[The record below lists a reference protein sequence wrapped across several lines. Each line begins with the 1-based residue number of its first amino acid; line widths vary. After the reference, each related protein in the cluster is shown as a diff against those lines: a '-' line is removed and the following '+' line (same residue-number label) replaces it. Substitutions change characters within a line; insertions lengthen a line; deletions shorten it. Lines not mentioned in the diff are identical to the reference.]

1 MLTDEP
7 YLQEKSLKYHLR
19 CHVSHGLQSFL
30 PSLDETHTDQGCGEN
45 SPDGLDLSE
54 VLVN

>member
-1 MLTDEP
+1 MNP
-7 YLQEKSLKYHLR
+7 IYMKKALKYHLR
-19 CHVSHGLQSFL
+19 CHVSRCVQSFL
-30 PSLDETHTDQGCGEN
+30 PSLDDMKHTKQDEGCGEN